1 MRIFFS
7 EKYTFLGDKN
17 AEKKKKKKH
26 TIKLAMIMMNTAYI
40 CSVAFVML
48 VSP

>member
-17 AEKKKKKKH
+17 AEKKKKKKKKKEKNENFFFGK
-26 TIKLAMIMMNTAYI
+26 IYL
-40 CSVAFVML
+40 FG
-48 VSP
+48 